1 MNIILDGM
9 GGDHAPYEIVKGA
22 VATAPEIDGR
32 ITIVGDEEVIGSA
45 LADFKYDKEKISV
58 LHAEEAIDGGDSPVQ
73 AIRQKKRSSMVLGLE
88 AVKSGEADMLI
99 SAGNSGALLTGSIF
113 VLGRIRGIDR
123 PALGSTY
130 PIFGQGIAM
139 LIDSGANAECK
150 PHNLLNFAVMGSL
163 YMENVLGVKRP
174 SIGLINMGTEPGKG
188 SKLLKEA
195 YELIENKKE
204 ELGLNFV
211 GNIEARDVPFGIC
224 DVYVCDGLIGNV
236 VLKMTEGMALSVFGL
251 IKRAITDGMR
261 AKMGAV
267 VLSKRLNELR
277 KDIDYTEYGGAPILG
292 VRGAVVKIHG
302 SSNAAAV
309 RNGILKAIP
318 YFENNVVGTIERS
331 VEKMTGRSLDEK

>member
-9 GGDHAPYEIVKGA
+9 GGDHAPYEMVKGA

-32 ITIVGDEEVIGSA
+32 IIIAGDEAVIGGA
-45 LADFKYDKEKISV
+45 LADFNYDKEKISI
-58 LHAEEAIDGGDSPVQ
+58 LHAEETIDGHDSPVQ

-88 AVKSGEADMLI
+88 AVKRGEADMFI
-99 SAGNSGALLTGSIF
+99 SAGNSGALLTGATLI
-113 VLGRIRGIDR
+113 LGRIRGIDR

-150 PHNLLNFAVMGSL
+150 PQNLLSFAVMGSL

-195 YELIENKKE
+195 YELLEAKKD
-204 ELGLNFV
+204 ELDLNFV

-261 AKMGAV
+261 AKMGAL

-318 YFENNVVGTIERS
+318 YHENSVVKTIEES
-331 VEKMTGRSLDEK
+331 VEKMTERSLDEE